1 VLVTDFDMPGID
13 GVELAQTVKAL
24 YPETRILM
32 ITGSTD
38 YVEDVACIPQ
48 IDAVIAKPFSL
59 DELTRTVD
67 ALLGGHEEGTAL
79 AA

>member
-1 VLVTDFDMPGID
+1 
-13 GVELAQTVKAL
+13 
-24 YPETRILM
+24 M